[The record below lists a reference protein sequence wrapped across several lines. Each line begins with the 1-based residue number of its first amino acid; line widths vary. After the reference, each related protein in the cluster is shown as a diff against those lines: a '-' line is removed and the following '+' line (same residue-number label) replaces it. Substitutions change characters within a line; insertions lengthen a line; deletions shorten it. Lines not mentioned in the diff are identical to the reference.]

1 MNPSVLLVDDE
12 QSICSALRR
21 TFKQHKYH
29 VFEANSGQQAL
40 DVLNNVH
47 IDLIISDQRMPGMK
61 GTQLLKIVKDHFPD
75 TGRIMLSAHGDVE
88 DLTAAIN
95 DASVNQFIA
104 KPWSEAHLLAM
115 AKQFSK
121 KNPRSEIVAQQ
132 TSIQSRA
139 KDAGIIKLDTK
150 KEALIKQQVPLEAQT
165 KNDALELKERLCFH
179 HANNKAF
186 SYLDIWADSL
196 RYEHK
201 NIVDIAN
208 DSGYLNDLFT
218 WYIISVNTYLK
229 RNKNMSKSFVVDF
242 FSHGFYDND
251 LTQRVVDDL
260 LSNNDDLIFRITF
273 DCLNKES
280 FCSLLDKAHRN
291 NNSFLV
297 DIGMDVIDVNL
308 LESTP
313 IIYLEMNGG
322 PVTICNALLT
332 ENRLNMISDA
342 KALGIS
348 TFLSGALEKHQRDY
362 ATAMGFDIF

>member
-1 MNPSVLLVDDE
+1 MKPSVLLVDDE
-12 QSICSALRR
+12 QSICSALHR
-21 TFKQHKYH
+21 TFKQHKYQ

-61 GTQLLKIVKDHFPD
+61 GTQLLKIVKDRFPD
-75 TGRIMLSAHGDVE
+75 TGRIMLSAYGDVE

-104 KPWSEAHLLAM
+104 KPWSEPHLLAM

-121 KNPRSEIVAQQ
+121 KNPRSEIEAQQ

-139 KDAGIIKLDTK
+139 KDADIIRLDTK
-150 KEALIKQQVPLEAQT
+150 KEALIKQRLPLEAQT

-179 HANNKAF
+179 HANNMAF
-186 SYLDIWADSL
+186 SYLDIWSDSL

-201 NIVDIAN
+201 NIVDMAN
-208 DSGYLNDLFT
+208 ESGYLNDLFT

-229 RNKNMSKSFVVDF
+229 KNKNMSKSFVVDF
-242 FSHGFYDND
+242 FSHGFYNND
-251 LTQRVVDDL
+251 LAQRAVDDL
-260 LSNNDDLIFRITF
+260 LGNNDDLIFRITF
-273 DCLNKES
+273 DCLNNES

-291 NNSFLV
+291 NNSFLI
-297 DIGMDVIDVNL
+297 DIGMDVLDVNL

-322 PVTICNALLT
+322 SVTICNTLLT
-332 ENRLNMISDA
+332 ENRLNVISDA

-348 TFLSGALEKHQRDY
+348 TFLSEALEKHQRDY
-362 ATAMGFDIF
+362 ASAMGFDIF

>member
-1 MNPSVLLVDDE
+1 
-12 QSICSALRR
+12 
-21 TFKQHKYH
+21 
-29 VFEANSGQQAL
+29 
-40 DVLNNVH
+40 
-47 IDLIISDQRMPGMK
+47 
-61 GTQLLKIVKDHFPD
+61 
-75 TGRIMLSAHGDVE
+75 MLSAHGDVE

-121 KNPRSEIVAQQ
+121 KSPRSEMLAQQ
-132 TSIQSRA
+132 TSTQSRA
-139 KDAGIIKLDTK
+139 KDADIIKLGTK
-150 KEALIKQQVPLEAQT
+150 EEALTKQQVPLEVQA

-186 SYLDIWADSL
+186 SYLDIWSDSL

-229 RNKNMSKSFVVDF
+229 KNKNMSKSFVVDF

-251 LTQRVVDDL
+251 LTQRAVDDL

-322 PVTICNALLT
+322 PVTICNAILT

-362 ATAMGFDIF
+362 ASAMGFDIF

>member
-1 MNPSVLLVDDE
+1 
-12 QSICSALRR
+12 

-29 VFEANSGQQAL
+29 VFEANSGHQAL

-47 IDLIISDQRMPGMK
+47 IDLIISDQRMPDMK
-61 GTQLLKIVKDHFPD
+61 GTQLLKIVKDRFPD
-75 TGRIMLSAHGDVE
+75 TGRIMLSGHSDVE

-104 KPWSEAHLLAM
+104 KPWNEEHLLAM

-121 KNPRSEIVAQQ
+121 KHPRSMIVEPQ

-139 KDAGIIKLDTK
+139 KDTDRINLNTK
-150 KEALIKQQVPLEAQT
+150 KEALIKPQVILEAKI
-165 KNDALELKERLCFH
+165 KNDALELKERPCFH
-179 HANNKAF
+179 QTNNKIF
-186 SYLDIWADSL
+186 SYLDIWSDFL

-218 WYIISVNTYLK
+218 WYMISISTFCKKNT
-229 RNKNMSKSFVVDF
+229 NMSKIFVVDF
-242 FSHGFYDND
+242 FSHGFYYND
-251 LTQRVVDDL
+251 LTQRLVDDL
-260 LSNNDDLIFRITF
+260 LINNDDLIFRIPY

-280 FCSLLDKAHRN
+280 FSLLLEKAHRN
-291 NNSFLV
+291 KISFLI

-313 IIYLEMNGG
+313 IIYLEMSGGSVTTYNG
-322 PVTICNALLT
+322 LLT
-332 ENRLNMISDA
+332 ENRLKMIGDA

-348 TFLSGALEKHQRDY
+348 TILSGAEQKHQRDY
-362 ATAMGFDIF
+362 ASVMGFDIF